1 MATKQDAAA
10 TAPVDQ
16 PVFDRFVWHEY
27 PERLFSFDNVASG
40 IEDFTSFSED
50 HVRYYRETGFLAIN
64 NFFTKRDIDSALA
77 GLMDLIDGKIPD
89 VPSVVVQYEASAR
102 DRLGASSVPERRD
115 MVRKLQDYVDH
126 EPRLRAIA
134 DHPQLLETVG
144 RLLGTTG
151 PELFQDQAMLKPR
164 GIGREKPWHQD
175 HAFFDLPLGTPI
187 IGCWIALDEA
197 KPENGCMHVKPGTHK
212 EGPIVHFER
221 RDWQICDEQLDLT
234 RDVMVP
240 LKPGGV
246 LFFNG
251 LTHHG
256 TPANR
261 TDDRRRALQ
270 LHYIPAGAPHTS
282 QDERMRVFGAAGK
295 DITC

>member
-1 MATKQDAAA
+1 MATEQNTTTQLPADE
-10 TAPVDQ
+10 PL
-16 PVFDRFVWHEY
+16 FDRFVWHEY
-27 PERLFSFDNVASG
+27 PEHLFSFDNIASG
-40 IEDFTSFSED
+40 IDGFASFTDE

-64 NFFTKRDIDSALA
+64 DLFSKPEIDAALA
-77 GLMDLIDGKIPD
+77 GLMDLIDGAN
-89 VPSVVVQYEASAR
+89 PSVQSTVVQYEASTR
-102 DRLGASSVPERRD
+102 DRLPTSSLEERRD
-115 MVRKLQDYVDH
+115 MVRKLWDYVDD

-134 DHPQLLETVG
+134 DHPRLLETVR
-144 RLLGTTG
+144 RLLGTPE
-151 PELFQDQAMLKPR
+151 PELYANQALLKPR

-197 KPENGCMHVKPGTHK
+197 NPENGCMHVKPGTHK
-212 EGPIVHFER
+212 EGPVVHFER
-221 RDWQICDEQLDLT
+221 RDWQICDEHLDLT

-261 TDDRRRALQ
+261 TDERRRALQ
-270 LHYIPAGAPHTS
+270 LHYIPAGTPRTS
-282 QDERMRVFGAAGK
+282 EDDRMAVFGAIGK
-295 DITC
+295 DVTC

>member
-1 MATKQDAAA
+1 MATKPDTATAA
-10 TAPVDQ
+10 TADE
-16 PVFDRFVWHEY
+16 PVFDRYTWHEY
-27 PERLFSFDNVASG
+27 PEHLFSFDNIASG
-40 IEDFTSFSED
+40 IDSSAGFTDD
-50 HVRYYRETGFLAIN
+50 HVRYYRETGFLVIN
-64 NFFTKRDIDSALA
+64 DFFAEDETTAALA
-77 GLMDLIDGKIPD
+77 GLMDLIDGTNPAAS
-89 VPSVVVQYEASAR
+89 SVLVQYEASTR
-102 DRLGASSVPERRD
+102 ERLGASSAEERRD
-115 MVRKLQDYVDH
+115 MVRKLQNYVDH

-134 DHPQLLETVG
+134 DHPNLREAAG
-144 RLLGTTG
+144 RLLGTPE
-151 PELFQDQAMLKPR
+151 PELFQDQALLKPR

-197 KPENGCMHVKPGTHK
+197 RPENGCMHVKPGTHK
-212 EGPIVHFER
+212 EGPVVHFER
-221 RDWQICDEQLDLT
+221 RDWQICDEHLDLT

-261 TDDRRRALQ
+261 TADRRRALQ
-270 LHYIPAGAPHTS
+270 LHFIPAGTS
-282 QDERMRVFGAAGK
+282 RTSREERMVIFGTEGK
-295 DITC
+295 DLTC

>member
-1 MATKQDAAA
+1 MATKQDAA
-10 TAPVDQ
+10 TAAPAGE
-16 PVFDRFVWHEY
+16 PVFDRYIGQEY
-27 PERLFSFDNVASG
+27 PEHLFSFDNVASG
-40 IEDFTSFSED
+40 VEGLASFTDD
-50 HVRYYRETGFLAIN
+50 HVRYYRETGFLAISD
-64 NFFTKRDIDSALA
+64 FFTKREIDAALA

-89 VPSVVVQYEASAR
+89 VPSEVVQYEASTR
-102 DRLGASSVPERRD
+102 DRFGASSLEERRD
-115 MVRKLQDYVDH
+115 MVRKLQHFVDH

-134 DHPQLLETVG
+134 DHPRLRETVG
-144 RLLGTTG
+144 RLLGTTE
-151 PELFQDQAMLKPR
+151 PALYQDQAMLKPR

-175 HAFFDLPLGTPI
+175 HAFFDLPLGTAI

-197 KPENGCMHVKPGTHK
+197 TPENGCMHVKPGTHR
-212 EGPIVHFER
+212 EGPVVHFER
-221 RDWQICDEQLDLT
+221 RDWQICDEHLDLT

-251 LTHHG
+251 LTQHG

-261 TDDRRRALQ
+261 TAERRRALQ
-270 LHYIPAGAPHTS
+270 LHYIPAGTPRTS
-282 QDERMRVFGAAGK
+282 QDERMSIFGTADK